1 VKIAILSSYYPL
13 IGGAEVFAQEV
24 AEYVAT
30 KVGEADVI
38 TLHPDKSLS
47 KFELI
52 NNVTVH
58 RIGVSRIGYLRF
70 LGGFLRLLWHV
81 LKLNKAR
88 NYDLIHSVQDG
99 IFCYVGTCVKRLTGR
114 PHLITI
120 QGGNISAGF
129 KNDLSGK
136 ILCKLQKWS
145 FKNADW
151 VHVISRSLAQE
162 SERLG
167 AKNIAVLPN
176 GINSRLFKPMDKE
189 KIRRKYSLSP
199 KEKIVV
205 SVARLAPVK
214 GVDCL
219 IRAIGLLV
227 ENISALRLIVIGDG
241 KQRMELEQLI
251 DQLHLNNKVQLL
263 GFIPHEQ
270 ILEYLNMADVFV
282 LPSRHEGLGIAL
294 IEAMACGI
302 PVIGSNVDGIV
313 DLIEHEKNGILFPP
327 NDEKE
332 LARALDK
339 LLQDEN
345 LRRAFIEEGLEKVKE
360 NFLWSSILPKIEDI
374 YTELVQDK
382 KEAKAFKS

>member
-1 VKIAILSSYYPL
+1 MKIAIISSYYPL
-13 IGGAEVFAQEV
+13 IGGAEVFTQEV

-30 KVGEADVI
+30 RVGEADVI
-38 TLHPDKSLS
+38 TIHADKSLS

-58 RIGVSRIGYLRF
+58 RICVSRNRYLYF
-70 LGGFLRLLWHV
+70 FEGFFRLLWQV
-81 LKLNKAR
+81 LKLNRAK

-99 IFCYVGTCVKRLTGR
+99 IFSYVGTCAKRLTGR

-145 FKNADW
+145 FKNADR
-151 VHVISRSLAQE
+151 VHVISQRLAQE
-162 SERLG
+162 SKRLG
-167 AKNIAVLPN
+167 AKDIAVIPN
-176 GINSRLFKPMDKE
+176 GIDSRLFKPMDKG
-189 KIRRKYSLSP
+189 KLRRKYGLSP
-199 KEKIVV
+199 KEKIVIT
-205 SVARLAPVK
+205 VARLNPIK

-219 IRAIGLLV
+219 IRATGLLI

-241 KQRMELEQLI
+241 KQRMELERLIGQLN
-251 DQLHLNNKVQLL
+251 LNNKVQLL
-263 GFIPHEQ
+263 GFVPHEQ

-313 DLIEHEKNGILFPP
+313 DIIEHEKNGILFPV
-327 NDEKE
+327 NDEKA
-332 LARALDK
+332 LAKAVDR

-345 LRRAFIEEGLEKVKE
+345 LRNGFIKAGLKKVKE
-360 NFLWSSILPKIEDI
+360 NFLWNSILRKIEDI

-382 KEAKAFKS
+382 KKAKAYQS